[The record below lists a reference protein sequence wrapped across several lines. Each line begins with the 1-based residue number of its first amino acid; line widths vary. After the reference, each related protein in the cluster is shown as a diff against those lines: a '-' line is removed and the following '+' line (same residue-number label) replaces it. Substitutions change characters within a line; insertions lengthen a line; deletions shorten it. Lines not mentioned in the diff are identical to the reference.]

1 MGGVA
6 GHMAHLSEDTDL
18 TFNEIV
24 SILGK
29 VANAEIDNATEKVD
43 GQNLFLSW
51 TITPDG
57 EIEVARA
64 GDARTARNAGDIK
77 KGGMTTDEYISKWA
91 GHPAEGAFTNGFKAI
106 SAALRGLSPEDLE
119 AIFANGQRYVNMEIM
134 YPGNPNIILYSA
146 PNVVL
151 HGLQDFGEDEV
162 TPEMRQLTKQKFT
175 KLVSLVDGAVEKV
188 GNENWSI
195 HGPKIVALKKLAD
208 GSALDEVTSKIEAF
222 AAPVGMDAAVGDYVR
237 LVVKKYAEQVE
248 MPDEI
253 TEKLLLLMLE
263 PDTAKDQGI
272 TVVNLKKG
280 LPKEIQSVVSKLGA
294 KTNSRKYIASVL
306 QPLEIA
312 ISDFAIEVLRGVK
325 SYFVSDND
333 EEVARMRAELEQ
345 SIAYLK
351 SLQSAGDE
359 KMGELIDKQLGK
371 LGKIENLA
379 SSMEGV
385 VFEYPPGSDKIY
397 KLTGAFAM
405 ANQIIGRARRS
416 GMTEEGELEEEF
428 DIDIIEDNYDS
439 EADEWYELRHQMDQE
454 LGEPEEDEDDDPVV
468 DASYPKTVAI
478 VPGAFKPPHKGHADM
493 VRRYATGDGVEKADK
508 VYVVISAPMNAQRT
522 IRARIDGKLVDIPID
537 ANNAIAL
544 WKKLFPEVA
553 NLPEVEFEIAPS
565 DMRSPITLAFKYIS
579 DESPLPLN
587 DGDRVMLGAS
597 DKPDTKGEPDWCR
610 WNSVDKEKHVKPGI
624 ELLCGEEYAVP
635 ALARGGDKDF
645 SATDMRDLISDL
657 AEDPGNKEA
666 YAELIEFVPADK
678 IPALLDEL
686 LPEGSRK
693 EIEETSAVGVGSG
706 GVGSMEGPGAPLGST
721 LVKRGGSTPGKRDKP
736 KTKKKKTKT
745 EYIDLGLLAEVMEL
759 IIERGTNNESK

>member
-18 TFNEIV
+18 TFSEIID
-24 SILGK
+24 ILSK
-29 VANAEIDNATEKVD
+29 VANAEITNATEKVD

-51 TITPDG
+51 TVTPDG
-57 EIEVARA
+57 EVEVARA

-91 GHPAEGAFTNGFKAI
+91 GHPAENAFTNGFKAI
-106 SAALRGLSPEDLE
+106 STALRGLSPEDLG

-134 YPGNPNIILYSA
+134 YPGNPNIILYSS

-151 HGLQDFGEDEV
+151 HGLQDFGEEEV
-162 TPEMRQLTKQKFT
+162 TPEMRQLTKQKFA

-188 GNENWSI
+188 GDENWNI
-195 HGPKIVALKKLAD
+195 HGPKLVALRKLAD
-208 GSALDEVTSKIEAF
+208 GTAFEDVSSKIQSF
-222 AAPVGMDAAVGDYVR
+222 AEPVGVDATVGDYIR
-237 LVVKKYAEQVE
+237 LVVKKYAEQID
-248 MPDEI
+248 MPAEV
-253 TEKLLLLMLE
+253 TEKLLLLMLDPE
-263 PDTAKDQGI
+263 AAKEQSV
-272 TVVNLKKG
+272 TVVKLKKG
-280 LPKEIQSVVSKLGA
+280 LPKEMQSVVSKLGS

-306 QPLEIA
+306 QPLEVA

-333 EEVARMRAELEQ
+333 QEVARMRVELEQ
-345 SIAYLK
+345 SIIYLK
-351 SLQSAGDE
+351 DLQSSGDE

-416 GMTEEGELEEEF
+416 GMTEEEE
-428 DIDIIEDNYDS
+428 IDFNVDVLD
-439 EADEWYELRHQMDQE
+439 DESV
-454 LGEPEEDEDDDPVV
+454 DPVV
-468 DASYPKTVAI
+468 DADYPKTVAI

-508 VYVVISAPMNAQRT
+508 VYVVISAPLDAHRT
-522 IRARIDGKLVDIPID
+522 LRDGTPID
-537 ANNAIAL
+537 AAKAIAL

-553 NLPEVEFEIAPS
+553 NLPGVEFEIAPS

-610 WNSVDKEKHVKPGI
+610 WNSVDKEKHVKSGI
-624 ELLCGEEYAVP
+624 ELLCGEQYAVP
-635 ALARGGDKDF
+635 ALPRSGDKDF
-645 SATDMRDLISDL
+645 SASDMRDLISDL
-657 AEDPGNKEA
+657 AENPSNKEA
-666 YAELIEFVPADK
+666 YAELAEFVPADK
-678 IPALLDEL
+678 IPVLFDEL
-686 LPEGSRK
+686 GLPTPGVDK
-693 EIEETSAVGVGSG
+693 EIEEMSPAANAG
-706 GVGSMEGPGAPLGST
+706 GYTAPLASGSD
-721 LVKRGGSTPGKRDKP
+721 KPAKRD
-736 KTKKKKTKT
+736 TKNKKQKQ
-745 EYIDLGLLAEVMEL
+745 YIDLGILAEVMEL
-759 IIERGTNNESK
+759 IIERGIA

>member
-1 MGGVA
+1 
-6 GHMAHLSEDTDL
+6 MAHLSEDTDL

-29 VANAEIDNATEKVD
+29 VANAEIENATEKVD

-57 EIEVARA
+57 EVEVARA

-91 GHPAEGAFTNGFKAI
+91 GHPAESAFTNGFKAI
-106 SAALRGLSPEDLE
+106 STALRGLSPEDLE

-208 GSALDEVTSKIEAF
+208 GSALEEVTSKIEAF

-325 SYFVSDND
+325 SYFVNDND

-351 SLQSAGDE
+351 SLQSSGDE

-385 VFEYPPGSDKIY
+385 VFEYPPGSDRIY

-416 GMTEEGELEEEF
+416 GMSEEEELEEEI
-428 DIDIIEDNYDS
+428 DIDIVEDDYDS

-454 LGEPEEDEDDDPVV
+454 LGEPEEDESDDPVI

-478 VPGAFKPPHKGHADM
+478 VPGAFKPPHRGHADM

-508 VYVVISAPMNAQRT
+508 VYVVISAPLDAHRT
-522 IRARIDGKLVDIPID
+522 LRDGTPID
-537 ANNAIAL
+537 ATKAITL

-553 NLPEVEFEIAPS
+553 NLPGVEFEIAPS

-597 DKPDTKGEPDWCR
+597 DKADTKGEPDWCR

-624 ELLCGEEYAVP
+624 ELLCGEQYAVP
-635 ALARGGDKDF
+635 ALERPSGKEF
-645 SATDMRDLISDL
+645 SATDMRNLISDL
-657 AEDPGNKEA
+657 VEDPSNKEA
-666 YAELIEFVPADK
+666 YEELAEFVPTDK
-678 IPALLDEL
+678 IPALLDEFVPL
-686 LPEGSRK
+686 KPGED
-693 EIEETSAVGVGSG
+693 IEENSMASG
-706 GVGSMEGPGAPLGST
+706 GTAGGYSGPLGST

-736 KTKKKKTKT
+736 KTKKKKTKK

-759 IIERGTNNESK
+759 IIERGINNESN